1 VCVAQEVVALQ
12 LCGNNGKMSHR
23 RIYDQEKHAQF
34 VTFSCYHRRRLLDC
48 EPLRDAL
55 LELLAQKLTEYCGIC
70 SGYVVMPDHVHT
82 IVWFEQPGEL
92 SRFMKSWK
100 QTSSMKLKR
109 ILRGIAPQ
117 FASKFPFEDP
127 FWQPKYYPFNLYSQK
142 KAKEKLDYMHK
153 NPVTAGLVQRAIDW
167 NWSSA
172 RYFLLEEPSVVPLK
186 WIF

>member
-1 VCVAQEVVALQ
+1 
-12 LCGNNGKMSHR
+12 MSHR

-82 IVWFEQPGEL
+82 IVWFEAPGEL

-100 QTSSMKLKR
+100 QTSSQKLKKM
-109 ILRGIAPQ
+109 LRGVAPR
-117 FASKFPFEDP
+117 FASKIPMADP
-127 FWQPKYYPFNLYSQK
+127 FWQPKYYPFNLYSQQ
-142 KAKEKLDYMHK
+142 KAEEKLDYMHK

-167 NWSSA
+167 KWSSA
-172 RYFLLEEPSVVPLK
+172 RYFLLNEPSVVPLE